1 MVRDGV
7 IEDYVIGG
15 ATALLYFSV
24 PNFVT
29 EDIDVFV
36 HLKDKP
42 SSSLIDVSPL
52 YNYLISRKN
61 AHIQGEYIVVDD
73 FPLQFLTPYDELSSE
88 AFANAMSVSPENIPF
103 KIFKLEYSMAIM
115 IQLGKEKY
123 VERLRTL
130 MKHSLYNK
138 EKLESLLD
146 RFDLK
151 PKWLAL
157 ARRPEGLQ

>member
-1 MVRDGV
+1 MERVIHTLDEMVRDGV

-36 HLKDKP
+36 HLKDRP
-42 SSSLIDVSPL
+42 SSSIIDVSPL

-73 FPLQFLTPYDELSSE
+73 FPLQFLTPYDELSNE

-103 KIFKLEYSMAIM
+103 KIFKLEYNMGHHDS
-115 IQLGKEKY
+115 
-123 VERLRTL
+123 
-130 MKHSLYNK
+130 
-138 EKLESLLD
+138 
-146 RFDLK
+146 
-151 PKWLAL
+151 
-157 ARRPEGLQ
+157 ARQREIRRAFAHIDEAFAVQQRKARVSA

>member
-1 MVRDGV
+1 
-7 IEDYVIGG
+7 
-15 ATALLYFSV
+15 
-24 PNFVT
+24 
-29 EDIDVFV
+29 
-36 HLKDKP
+36 
-42 SSSLIDVSPL
+42 
-52 YNYLISRKN
+52 
-61 AHIQGEYIVVDD
+61 
-73 FPLQFLTPYDELSSE
+73 
-88 AFANAMSVSPENIPF
+88 
-103 KIFKLEYSMAIM
+103 MAIM